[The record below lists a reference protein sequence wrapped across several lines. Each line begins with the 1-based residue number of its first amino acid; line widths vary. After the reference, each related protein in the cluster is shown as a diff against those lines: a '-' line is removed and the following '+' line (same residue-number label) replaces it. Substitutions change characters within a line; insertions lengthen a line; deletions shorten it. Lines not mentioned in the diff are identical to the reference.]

1 MDNKNTGCLKK
12 DILQTMKHLSKIT
25 IVGSILVSLNAPSM
39 LFAGISLVTPVS
51 STMQA
56 RVSWYAVNGH
66 GCGLGGPGN
75 TGITSNLDGT
85 SQSKVYFRSVSSP
98 TSETHTIGCTGAI
111 GSNYSGM
118 PINDS
123 ANLTVTGTAP
133 TTAPFLSI
141 TTTSGTV
148 TTPWTLNWSGGNNS
162 PTYYEM
168 QITGAFFMSWS
179 SQGPGVTSNGPHT
192 IAEFGLGAGI
202 YNFVVR
208 ACNSAGCGPASNMV
222 SFTASAPAPTVNINF
237 SMKLDEVKRKLHQ
250 MFSRNETTI
259 HPLASSL
266 R

>member
-1 MDNKNTGCLKK
+1 MNYA
-12 DILQTMKHLSKIT
+12 SKIL
-25 IVGSILVSLNAPSM
+25 IGSILVSLFTPGI
-39 LFAGISLVTPVS
+39 LFAGTSLTTPVS
-51 STMQA
+51 TTMRA

-66 GCGLGGPGN
+66 NCSLGGPGN
-75 TGITSNLDGT
+75 TGITSNLDNT
-85 SQSKVYFRSVSSP
+85 NQSKIYTRPLSAP
-98 TSETHTIGCTGAI
+98 TFEPHTITCTGAV
-111 GSNYSGM
+111 GSTYPNIVLS
-118 PINDS
+118 DR
-123 ANLTVTGTAP
+123 ADLTVTGTAP

-141 TTTSGTV
+141 TVPSGTI

-168 QITGAFFMSWS
+168 QITGAFFMPWTT
-179 SQGPGVTSNGPHT
+179 QGFGVMSNGPHT
-192 IAEFGLGAGI
+192 IAEYGLGAGT

-208 ACNSAGCGPASNMV
+208 ACNSVGCGPASNMV